1 MPQAKSSLA
10 RNRSYDDDFSCHLLN
25 NKGALPKVGPMRSLV
40 ARMLSRLAIEPRID
54 VVFPDGTLQTVGHGK
69 VPRLRMRIVDTPT
82 ELKLALNPELALGE
96 AVMDGRVVVEQG
108 SLYDLLDALV
118 AAVHKARPQG
128 WGKTLSG
135 LRTAVRRFHQH
146 NTPALAKRNVAHHYD
161 LKSDFFKLFLDP
173 DMQYSCA
180 YFAQPDMTLAEAQLA
195 KKRHIMGKLDLA
207 AGHRV
212 LDIGCGWGG
221 MALSIAGETGAS
233 VTGITLSEEQL
244 AIAQERGKASG
255 LPVEFRLQ
263 DYRHLRE
270 SFDRIVSVGM
280 FEHVGVGYYRD
291 YFSKV
296 RELLTDDGVALI
308 HTIGRSSP
316 PGATNPFIAKYI
328 FPGGYIPAMSEVAAA
343 VEKEGLVITDVEVL
357 RIHYAETLKAWREN
371 FLARRDEAIAMYDER
386 FARMWE
392 FYLAASE
399 ASFRHDDLVVF
410 QFQLAKKLDGLPIT
424 RSYIEQREGQF
435 GRKPAAKAVES
446 EPA

>member
-1 MPQAKSSLA
+1 MHSLI
-10 RNRSYDDDFSCHLLN
+10 
-25 NKGALPKVGPMRSLV
+25 

-54 VVFPDGTLQTVGHGK
+54 VVFPDGTLQSIGQGVA
-69 VPRLRMRIVDTPT
+69 PRLRMRIVDSPT

-118 AAVHKARPQG
+118 AAMHKARPQG
-128 WGKTLSG
+128 WGKTLAG

-146 NTPALAKRNVAHHYD
+146 NTPTLAKRNVAHHYD
-161 LKSDFFKLFLDP
+161 LKSDFFRLFLDP

-180 YFAQPDMTLAEAQLA
+180 YFAQADMTLAQAQLA
-195 KKRHIMGKLDLA
+195 KKRHIMGKLDLQ
-207 AGHRV
+207 AGQRV

-244 AIAQERGKASG
+244 AIAKQRGAESG

-263 DYRHLRE
+263 DYRQLSE
-270 SFDRIVSVGM
+270 PFDRIVSVGM
-280 FEHVGVGYYRD
+280 FEHVGAGYYRD
-291 YFSKV
+291 YFRKV
-296 RELLTDDGVALI
+296 RELLNDDGVALI
-308 HTIGRSSP
+308 HTIGRSTP

-343 VEKEGLVITDVEVL
+343 VEQEGLVITDVEVL
-357 RIHYAETLKAWREN
+357 RLHYAQTLKVWREN
-371 FLARRDEAIAMYDER
+371 FLARRDEAVAMYDER

-392 FYLAASE
+392 FYLAACE

-424 RSYIEQREGQF
+424 RGYIAEREEKL
-435 GRKPAAKAVES
+435 GRAA
-446 EPA
+446 

>member
-1 MPQAKSSLA
+1 MHSLI
-10 RNRSYDDDFSCHLLN
+10 
-25 NKGALPKVGPMRSLV
+25 

-54 VVFPDGTLQTVGHGK
+54 VVFPDGTLQSIGQGAA
-69 VPRLRMRIVDTPT
+69 PRLRMRIVDSPT
-82 ELKLALNPELALGE
+82 ELRLALNPELALGE

-118 AAVHKARPQG
+118 AAMHKARPRG

-135 LRTAVRRFHQH
+135 LRTAIRRFHQH

-161 LKSDFFKLFLDP
+161 LKSDFFRLFLDE

-195 KKRHIMGKLDLA
+195 KKRHIMGKLDLRP
-207 AGHRV
+207 GQRV

-221 MALSIAGETGAS
+221 MALSIAGEAGAS

-244 AIAQERGKASG
+244 AVATQRGAESG
-255 LPVEFRLQ
+255 LPVEFHLQ
-263 DYRHLRE
+263 DYRHLTE
-270 SFDRIVSVGM
+270 SFDRVVSVGM

-291 YFSKV
+291 YFRKV
-296 RELLTDDGVALI
+296 RELLNDDGVALI
-308 HTIGRSSP
+308 HTIGRSTP

-328 FPGGYIPAMSEVAAA
+328 FPGGYIPAMSEVTAAI
-343 VEKEGLVITDVEVL
+343 EQEGLVITDVEVL
-357 RIHYAETLKAWREN
+357 RIHYAETLKVWREN
-371 FLARRDEAIAMYDER
+371 FLARRDEAVAMYDER

-392 FYLAASE
+392 FYLAACE

-424 RSYIEQREGQF
+424 RSYIEEREGTF
-435 GRKPAAKAVES
+435 GQNSVMASEAQPA
-446 EPA
+446 

>member
-1 MPQAKSSLA
+1 MHSLI
-10 RNRSYDDDFSCHLLN
+10 
-25 NKGALPKVGPMRSLV
+25 

-54 VVFPDGTLQTVGHGK
+54 VVFPDGTLQSVGQGAA
-69 VPRLRMRIVDTPT
+69 PRLRMRIVDSPT

-118 AAVHKARPQG
+118 TAVHRARPKG
-128 WGKTLSG
+128 WGKVLEG

-146 NTPALAKRNVAHHYD
+146 NTPALARRNVAHHYD
-161 LKSDFFKLFLDP
+161 LRSDFFRLFLDP

-180 YFAQPDMTLAEAQLA
+180 YFAEPGMTLAQAQLA
-195 KKRHIMGKLDLA
+195 KKRHIMGKLDLKP
-207 AGHRV
+207 GQRV

-244 AIAQERGKASG
+244 AIARQRGAESG

-263 DYRHLRE
+263 DYRHLSE
-270 SFDRIVSVGM
+270 PFDRIVSVGM

-291 YFSKV
+291 YFRKI
-296 RELLTDDGVALI
+296 RELLSDDGVALV
-308 HTIGRSSP
+308 HTIGRSTP

-343 VEKEGLVITDVEVL
+343 VEQEGLVITDVEVL
-357 RIHYAETLKAWREN
+357 RLHYAETLKVWREN
-371 FLARRDEAIAMYDER
+371 FLARRDEAVAMYDER

-392 FYLAASE
+392 FYLAACE

-424 RSYIEQREGQF
+424 RGYIAEREGEL
-435 GRKPAAKAVES
+435 GRKAA
-446 EPA
+446 

>member
-1 MPQAKSSLA
+1 MHSLI
-10 RNRSYDDDFSCHLLN
+10 
-25 NKGALPKVGPMRSLV
+25 

-54 VVFPDGTLQTVGHGK
+54 VVFPDGTLQSIGQGAA
-69 VPRLRMRIVDTPT
+69 PRLRMRIVDAPT

-118 AAVHKARPQG
+118 AAMHKARPQG
-128 WGKTLSG
+128 WGKVLTG

-161 LKSDFFKLFLDP
+161 LKSDFFRLFLDR

-180 YFAQPDMTLAEAQLA
+180 YFERPGVTLAEAQLA
-195 KKRHIMGKLDLA
+195 KKRHIIAKLDVQP
-207 AGHRV
+207 GQRV

-221 MALSIAGETGAS
+221 MALSIAGETGAA

-244 AIAQERGKASG
+244 AIAKQRGADSG

-263 DYRHLRE
+263 DYRHLAE
-270 SFDRIVSVGM
+270 PFDRIVSVGM

-291 YFSKV
+291 YFRKI
-296 RELLTDDGVALI
+296 RELLSDDGVALI

-328 FPGGYIPAMSEVAAA
+328 FPGGYIPAMSEVSAAI
-343 VEKEGLVITDVEVL
+343 EKEGLVITDVEVL

-371 FLARRDEAIAMYDER
+371 FLARRNEAVAMYDER

-392 FYLAASE
+392 FYLAACE

-424 RSYIEQREGQF
+424 RGYIAEREGAL
-435 GRKPAAKAVES
+435 GRVA
-446 EPA
+446 

>member
-1 MPQAKSSLA
+1 MHSLI
-10 RNRSYDDDFSCHLLN
+10 
-25 NKGALPKVGPMRSLV
+25 

-54 VVFPDGTLQTVGHGK
+54 VVFPDGTLQSIGQGAA
-69 VPRLRMRIVDTPT
+69 PRLRMRIVDSPT
-82 ELKLALNPELALGE
+82 ELRLALNPELALGE

-118 AAVHKARPQG
+118 AAMHKARPQG
-128 WGKTLSG
+128 WGKILSG
-135 LRTAVRRFHQH
+135 LRTAIRRFHQH
-146 NTPALAKRNVAHHYD
+146 NTPTLAKRNVAHHYD
-161 LKSDFFKLFLDP
+161 LKSDFFRLFLDE

-180 YFAQPDMTLAEAQLA
+180 YFAQADMTLAEAQLA
-195 KKRHIMGKLDLA
+195 KKRHIMGKLDLRP
-207 AGHRV
+207 GQRV

-244 AIAQERGKASG
+244 AIARQRGAESG
-255 LPVEFRLQ
+255 LPVEFRLE
-263 DYRHLRE
+263 DYRHLTE
-270 SFDRIVSVGM
+270 PFDRIVSVGM

-291 YFSKV
+291 YFRKI
-296 RELLTDDGVALI
+296 RELLDDDGVALI
-308 HTIGRSSP
+308 HTIGRSTP

-343 VEKEGLVITDVEVL
+343 IEQEGLVITDVEVL
-357 RIHYAETLKAWREN
+357 RIHYAETLKVWREN
-371 FLARRDEAIAMYDER
+371 FLARRDEAVAMYDER

-392 FYLAASE
+392 FYLAACE

-424 RSYIEQREGQF
+424 RSYIEEREGQF
-435 GRKPAAKAVES
+435 GPKAAER

>member
-1 MPQAKSSLA
+1 MHSLI
-10 RNRSYDDDFSCHLLN
+10 
-25 NKGALPKVGPMRSLV
+25 

-54 VVFPDGTLQTVGHGK
+54 VVFPDGTLQSIGQGAA
-69 VPRLRMRIVDTPT
+69 PRLRMRIVDSPT
-82 ELKLALNPELALGE
+82 ELRLALNPELALGE

-118 AAVHKARPQG
+118 AAMHKARPQG
-128 WGKTLSG
+128 WGKILSG
-135 LRTAVRRFHQH
+135 LRTAIRRFHQH
-146 NTPALAKRNVAHHYD
+146 NTPTLAKRNVAHHYD
-161 LKSDFFKLFLDP
+161 LKSDFFRLFLDE

-180 YFAQPDMTLAEAQLA
+180 YFAQADMTLAEAQLA
-195 KKRHIMGKLDLA
+195 KKHHIMGKLDLRP
-207 AGHRV
+207 GQRV

-244 AIAQERGKASG
+244 AIARQRGAESG
-255 LPVEFRLQ
+255 LPVEFRLE
-263 DYRHLRE
+263 DYRHLAE
-270 SFDRIVSVGM
+270 PFDRIVSVGM

-291 YFSKV
+291 YFRKI
-296 RELLTDDGVALI
+296 RELLDDNGVALI
-308 HTIGRSSP
+308 HTIGRSTP

-343 VEKEGLVITDVEVL
+343 IEQEGLVITDVEVL
-357 RIHYAETLKAWREN
+357 RIHYAETLKVWREN
-371 FLARRDEAIAMYDER
+371 FLARRDEAVAMYDER

-392 FYLAASE
+392 FYLAACE

-424 RSYIEQREGQF
+424 RGYIEEREGEF
-435 GRKPAAKAVES
+435 GPKSSAAMTPEIQPA
-446 EPA
+446 

>member
-1 MPQAKSSLA
+1 LRANGVVGTIWPAIL
-10 RNRSYDDDFSCHLLN
+10 RRE
-25 NKGALPKVGPMRSLV
+25 GALPKVGPMHSLI

-54 VVFPDGTLQTVGHGK
+54 VVFPDGTFQSLGHGEA
-69 VPRLRMRIVDTPT
+69 PRLRMRILDAPT

-118 AAVHKARPQG
+118 TAMHKARPKG
-128 WGKTLSG
+128 WGKTLEG
-135 LRTAVRRFHQH
+135 LRTAIRRFHQH
-146 NTPALAKRNVAHHYD
+146 NTPALARRNVSHHYD
-161 LKSDFFKLFLDP
+161 LKSDFFRLFLDE

-180 YFAQPDMTLAEAQLA
+180 YFAEPDITLAEAQLA
-195 KKRHIMGKLDLA
+195 KKRHIMGKLDLQP
-207 AGHRV
+207 GQRV

-244 AIAQERGKASG
+244 AVARQRGADSD

-263 DYRHLRE
+263 DYRQLAE
-270 SFDRIVSVGM
+270 PFDRIVSVGM
-280 FEHVGVGYYRD
+280 FEHVGVGYYRE
-291 YFSKV
+291 YFGKI
-296 RELLTDDGVALI
+296 RELLSDDGVALI
-308 HTIGRSSP
+308 HTIGRSTP

-343 VEKEGLVITDVEVL
+343 IELEGLVITDVEVL

-392 FYLAASE
+392 FYLAACE

-424 RSYIEQREGQF
+424 RDYIGKRERTLRHKQ
-435 GRKPAAKAVES
+435 A

>member
-1 MPQAKSSLA
+1 MHSLI
-10 RNRSYDDDFSCHLLN
+10 
-25 NKGALPKVGPMRSLV
+25 

-54 VVFPDGTLQTVGHGK
+54 VVFPDGTLQSIGQGA
-69 VPRLRMRIVDTPT
+69 VPRLRMRIVDGPT

-118 AAVHKARPQG
+118 AAVHKARPKG
-128 WGKTLSG
+128 WGKTLEG
-135 LRTAVRRFHQH
+135 LRTAVRRFHQN

-161 LKSDFFKLFLDP
+161 LKSGFFRLFLDP

-180 YFAQPDMTLAEAQLA
+180 YFAQPHMTLAEAQLA
-195 KKRHIMGKLDLA
+195 KKRHIMGKLDLRP
-207 AGHRV
+207 GLRV

-244 AIAQERGKASG
+244 AIAKQRGADSG

-263 DYRHLRE
+263 DYRHLTE
-270 SFDRIVSVGM
+270 PFDRIVSIGM

-291 YFSKV
+291 YFRKV
-296 RELLTDDGVALI
+296 GELLNDDGVALI
-308 HTIGRSSP
+308 HTIGRSTP

-343 VEKEGLVITDVEVL
+343 IELEGLVITDVEVL

-371 FLARRDEAIAMYDER
+371 FLARRDEAVAMYDER

-424 RSYIEQREGQF
+424 RGYIEERKDTLGQ
-435 GRKPAAKAVES
+435 KPSTMYVA
-446 EPA
+446 EPV

>member
-1 MPQAKSSLA
+1 
-10 RNRSYDDDFSCHLLN
+10 
-25 NKGALPKVGPMRSLV
+25 
-40 ARMLSRLAIEPRID
+40 
-54 VVFPDGTLQTVGHGK
+54 
-69 VPRLRMRIVDTPT
+69 
-82 ELKLALNPELALGE
+82 
-96 AVMDGRVVVEQG
+96 MDGRVVVEQG

-128 WGKTLSG
+128 WGKVLSG
-135 LRTAVRRFHQH
+135 LRTAIRRFHQH

-161 LKSDFFKLFLDP
+161 LKSDFFRLFLDE

-180 YFAQPDMTLAEAQLA
+180 YFARPDMTLAEAQLA
-195 KKRHIMGKLDLA
+195 KKRHIMAKLDLRP
-207 AGHRV
+207 GQRV

-244 AIAQERGKASG
+244 AVAKQRGVESG
-255 LPVEFRLQ
+255 LPVAFRLE
-263 DYRHLRE
+263 DYRHLTE
-270 SFDRIVSVGM
+270 PFDRIVSVGM

-291 YFSKV
+291 YFRKI
-296 RELLTDDGVALI
+296 RELLSDDGVALI
-308 HTIGRSSP
+308 HTIGRSTP

-343 VEKEGLVITDVEVL
+343 IEQEGLVITDVEVL
-357 RIHYAETLKAWREN
+357 RIHYAETLKVWREN
-371 FLARRDEAIAMYDER
+371 FLARRDEAVAMYDER

-392 FYLAASE
+392 FYLAACE

-424 RSYIEQREGQF
+424 RGYIEEREGEF
-435 GRKPAAKAVES
+435 GSKTAER

>member
-1 MPQAKSSLA
+1 MHSLI
-10 RNRSYDDDFSCHLLN
+10 
-25 NKGALPKVGPMRSLV
+25 

-54 VVFPDGTLQTVGHGK
+54 VVFPDGTLQSVGQGAA
-69 VPRLRMRIVDTPT
+69 PRLRMRIVDSPT

-118 AAVHKARPQG
+118 AAVHRARPKG
-128 WGKTLSG
+128 WGKVLEG

-146 NTPALAKRNVAHHYD
+146 NTPALARRNVAHHYD
-161 LKSDFFKLFLDP
+161 LKSDFFRLFLDP

-180 YFAQPDMTLAEAQLA
+180 YFARPDMTLAEAQLA
-195 KKRHIMGKLDLA
+195 KKRHIMGKLDLKS
-207 AGHRV
+207 GQRV

-221 MALSIAGETGAS
+221 MALSIAGDTGAS

-244 AIAQERGKASG
+244 AIAQRRGAESG

-263 DYRHLRE
+263 DYRHLSE
-270 SFDRIVSVGM
+270 PFDRIVSVGM

-291 YFSKV
+291 YFRKI
-296 RELLTDDGVALI
+296 RELLSDDGVALV
-308 HTIGRSSP
+308 HTIGRSTP

-343 VEKEGLVITDVEVL
+343 VEQEGLVITDVEVL
-357 RIHYAETLKAWREN
+357 RLHYAETLKIWREN
-371 FLARRDEAIAMYDER
+371 FLARRDEAVAMYDER

-392 FYLAASE
+392 FYLAACE

-424 RSYIEQREGQF
+424 RGYIAEREDEL
-435 GRKPAAKAVES
+435 GRKPTQAKVA

>member
-1 MPQAKSSLA
+1 MHSLI
-10 RNRSYDDDFSCHLLN
+10 
-25 NKGALPKVGPMRSLV
+25 

-54 VVFPDGTLQTVGHGK
+54 VVFPDGTLQSIGQGAA
-69 VPRLRMRIVDTPT
+69 PRLRMRIVDSPT

-118 AAVHKARPQG
+118 AAVHKARPKG
-128 WGKTLSG
+128 WGKTLEG
-135 LRTAVRRFHQH
+135 LRTAIRRFHQH
-146 NTPALAKRNVAHHYD
+146 NTPALARRNVAHHYD
-161 LKSDFFKLFLDP
+161 LKSDFFRLFLDE

-195 KKRHIMGKLDLA
+195 KKHHIMAKLDLRP
-207 AGHRV
+207 GQRV

-244 AIAQERGKASG
+244 AVATQRGVESG
-255 LPVEFRLQ
+255 LPVEFRLE
-263 DYRHLRE
+263 DYRHLTE
-270 SFDRIVSVGM
+270 PFDRIVSVGM

-291 YFSKV
+291 YFGKV
-296 RELLTDDGVALI
+296 RELLNDDGVALI
-308 HTIGRSSP
+308 HTIGRSTP

-328 FPGGYIPAMSEVAAA
+328 FPGGYIPAMSEVTAAI
-343 VEKEGLVITDVEVL
+343 EQEGLVITDVEVL
-357 RIHYAETLKAWREN
+357 RIHYAETLKVWREN
-371 FLARRDEAIAMYDER
+371 FLARREKAVAMYDER

-392 FYLAASE
+392 FYLAACE

-424 RSYIEQREGQF
+424 RSYIEEREGEL
-435 GRKPAAKAVES
+435 GRKRAPTKAVK
-446 EPA
+446 PA

>member
-1 MPQAKSSLA
+1 MHSLI
-10 RNRSYDDDFSCHLLN
+10 
-25 NKGALPKVGPMRSLV
+25 

-54 VVFPDGTLQTVGHGK
+54 VVFPDGTLQSIGQGA
-69 VPRLRMRIVDTPT
+69 VPRLRMRILDAPT

-108 SLYDLLDALV
+108 SLYDLLDVLV
-118 AAVHKARPQG
+118 AAIHKARPKG
-128 WGKTLSG
+128 WGKTLEG
-135 LRTAVRRFHQH
+135 LRTAVRRFHQN

-161 LKSDFFKLFLDP
+161 LKSDFFRLFLDP

-180 YFAQPDMTLAEAQLA
+180 YFAQPNMTLAQAQLA
-195 KKRHIMGKLDLA
+195 KKRHIMGKLDLQP
-207 AGHRV
+207 GQRV

-221 MALSIAGETGAS
+221 MALSIARETGAS

-244 AIAQERGKASG
+244 AIARERGGESG

-263 DYRHLRE
+263 DYRHLTE
-270 SFDRIVSVGM
+270 PFDRIVSVGM

-291 YFSKV
+291 YFRKI
-296 RELLTDDGVALI
+296 RELLNDDGVALI
-308 HTIGRSSP
+308 HTIGRSTP

-343 VEKEGLVITDVEVL
+343 VEQEGLVITDVEVL
-357 RIHYAETLKAWREN
+357 RLHYAETLKAWREN
-371 FLARRDEAIAMYDER
+371 FLARRAEAVAMYDER

-424 RSYIEQREGQF
+424 RGYIDEREGEL
-435 GRKPAAKAVES
+435 GRKATQTKVD

>member
-1 MPQAKSSLA
+1 MHSLI
-10 RNRSYDDDFSCHLLN
+10 
-25 NKGALPKVGPMRSLV
+25 

-54 VVFPDGTLQTVGHGK
+54 VVFPDGTLQSVGQGAA
-69 VPRLRMRIVDTPT
+69 PRLRMRIVDSPT

-118 AAVHKARPQG
+118 TAVHRARPKG
-128 WGKTLSG
+128 WGKVLEG

-146 NTPALAKRNVAHHYD
+146 NTPALARRNVAHHYD
-161 LKSDFFKLFLDP
+161 LRSDFFRLFLDP

-180 YFAQPDMTLAEAQLA
+180 YFAEPGMSLAQAQLA
-195 KKRHIMGKLDLA
+195 KKRHIMGKLDLRP
-207 AGHRV
+207 GQRV

-244 AIAQERGKASG
+244 AIAKQRGAESG

-263 DYRHLRE
+263 DYRHLNE
-270 SFDRIVSVGM
+270 PFDRIVSVGM

-291 YFSKV
+291 YFRKI
-296 RELLTDDGVALI
+296 RDLLSDDGVALV

-343 VEKEGLVITDVEVL
+343 VEQEGLVITDVEVL
-357 RIHYAETLKAWREN
+357 RLHYAETLKVWREN
-371 FLARRDEAIAMYDER
+371 FLARRDEAVAMYDER

-392 FYLAASE
+392 FYLAACE

-424 RSYIEQREGQF
+424 RGYIAERESEL
-435 GRKPAAKAVES
+435 GRKVA